1 MDDGVNINI
10 NININIE
17 RPIAGIAMGML
28 LGNKGVV
35 SDDDALIVAVA
46 FFILLVA
53 RGCGP

>member
-1 MDDGVNINI
+1 MDDGVNI